1 LRRLIMSSLPVGGF
15 AIGLLAAL
23 LRLRETDVSVQLKFW
38 QRILELD
45 LVGAGLTV
53 SATVCLVLALQW
65 GGSTYAWNDSRV
77 IGLLVGAAC
86 LTIIL
91 VYSQLKLGDKGT
103 FPPHLMRSRDIVCA
117 SLFACFFGA
126 AFYPAVYYLAVYFQ
140 SIRGSSALH
149 AGIQTLPLLVSSSI
163 SSTGTGALISAAGYY
178 NPFMISCMALLVAG
192 AACLSTL
199 TTITW
204 YWRIFGFQILTGFGL
219 GVGFEAGIIVAQTV
233 APPPSISVAISIV
246 SFAQT
251 IGGTIFI
258 AIAQTV
264 FQHGILQGINTRAPQ
279 LDPRAFLQNGATN
292 INEVLAASHHE
303 DLLQQVL
310 ESYTDGVRNVY
321 WVVTSCAAVALVAA
335 YGLRWKSIK

>member
-1 LRRLIMSSLPVGGF
+1 MSSLPVGGF

>member
-1 LRRLIMSSLPVGGF
+1 MSSLPVGGF

-53 SATVCLVLALQW
+53 SATVCLVLTLQW

-335 YGLRWKSIK
+335 CGLRWKSIK

>member
-1 LRRLIMSSLPVGGF
+1 MNSLPVGAF
-15 AIGLLAAL
+15 TIVLLVAL
-23 LRLRETDVSVQLKFW
+23 LRLRETDVSAQLNVW
-38 QRILELD
+38 QKMMELD

-65 GGSTYAWNDSRV
+65 GGSAYAWDDSRI

-91 VYSQLKLGDKGT
+91 VYSQLKLGDKST
-103 FPPHLMRSRDIVCA
+103 FPPHLMRNRDIACA
-117 SLFACFFGA
+117 SVFACFFGA

-140 SIRGSSALH
+140 SIRGSSAFH
-149 AGIQTLPLLVSSSI
+149 AGIQTLPLLVASSI
-163 SSTGTGALISAAGYY
+163 SSTGTGALISAVGYY

-199 TTITW
+199 KTITW

-219 GVGFEAGIIVAQTV
+219 GVGFEAGIIVAQAV
-233 APPPSISVAISIV
+233 APPPSIPVAISIV

-251 IGGTIFI
+251 MGGTIFI

-264 FQHGILQGINTRAPQ
+264 FQHGILQGVNTRAPK
-279 LDPRAFLQNGATN
+279 LDPRSFLQTGATN
-292 INEVLAASHHE
+292 IQELLAASHHE
-303 DLLQQVL
+303 ELLQQVL
-310 ESYTDGVRNVY
+310 KSYVDGIRNVY
-321 WVVTSCAAVALVAA
+321 WVVTACAAVALVAA
-335 YGLRWKSIK
+335 CGLRWKSIK

>member
-1 LRRLIMSSLPVGGF
+1 MSSLPVGGF

-199 TTITW
+199 TMITW

-335 YGLRWKSIK
+335 CGLRWKSIK